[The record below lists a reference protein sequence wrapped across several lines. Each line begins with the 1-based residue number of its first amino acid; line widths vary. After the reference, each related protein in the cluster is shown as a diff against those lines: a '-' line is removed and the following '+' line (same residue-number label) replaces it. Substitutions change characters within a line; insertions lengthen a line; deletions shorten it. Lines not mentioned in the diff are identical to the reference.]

1 MQNQPQGSNWQVLV
15 IEDEVDNRDVIVAAL
30 RFYKMAVKSA
40 ANGLEAIEMLQEV
53 VPDFILCDLAMP
65 KMDGWATLLEIR
77 ANPKTMHVPVIAL
90 TAYAMIGDR
99 EKALAKGFDGYITKP
114 IEVLTIYS
122 TLKTIMAAIAE
133 KTANQKAAGQ
143 VAVPPKT
150 VQPVTLSLPPA
161 EHDDNPN
168 GVPHHN

>member
-1 MQNQPQGSNWQVLV
+1 MQNNQQESNWRVLV
-15 IEDEVDNRDVIVAAL
+15 IEDEDDNQDVIAVAL
-30 RFYKMAVKSA
+30 RFYKMDVKSA
-40 ANGLEAIEMLQEV
+40 INGLEAIEMLQNF

-65 KMDGWATLLEIR
+65 KMDGWATLREIR
-77 ANPKTMHVPVIAL
+77 ANPKTGHVPVIAL

-114 IEVLTIYS
+114 IDVMTIYS
-122 TLKTIMAAIAE
+122 TLKTIMAEIAE

-150 VQPVTLSLPPA
+150 V
-161 EHDDNPN
+161 NC
-168 GVPHHN
+168 